1 MDGPVSLHT
10 LQSRSATTQAQ
21 TSRPEDVTKEK
32 DQSDEGEQES
42 NPPEEDKSSFVKGWN
57 NFVDAALKAVSGSGF
72 KKNPPL
78 EGKTLN
84 LFGPKNAFRIYLQS
98 FLHQRPVGIFLFL
111 LLVLNLV
118 FLIIKLSTPPGNDT
132 VWGVHWTDYGLL
144 VIFIIYTLEIIA
156 RIIVSGLIFLPSKH
170 ATTATLPTHTITRT
184 KTEMNKAKAP
194 PKLKSFLRSTFTRM
208 DMAAVVC
215 FWIDFGL
222 MMNGVKGIYI
232 FKAVSALRT
241 LRLINITL
249 SNWTPLKSLKKSV
262 PLLLKIAL
270 SIAFLFF
277 VFSLV
282 GVQSFKGSFTRRCVL
297 RSNYTDVMEGRFCG
311 GHYNTSDPRGKSS
324 YLTIDDNLSSTAP
337 KGYTCPENYVC
348 KDTGRNYGS
357 DLSFDNIVSSMIQV
371 YILMTGQTWTD
382 MMYKVMNSEHAWS
395 SLYFVLVILIM
406 NFWILNLF
414 VAVIIDAEAMS
425 EDREKD
431 RNKENRKVHESSED
445 QWKKNQLRKMEFF
458 WVLAII
464 ADLIFQCQPEYKLP
478 SGKMLSIEQAEL
490 WFTLLFT
497 VDIAIR
503 FTVWPST
510 SKKFFSSRKN
520 ITDLFLVVTTLIIQI
535 PPIRNSSAYRY
546 MTIFQ
551 VMRIYRPIMYVEGL
565 RLLIRR
571 VIGRLRDIFGLIGF
585 IVVFLG
591 VASVMAGLLFRE
603 IVPEGA
609 DVSMNFSDFYVS
621 YLGMYQIFSG
631 ENWTDILY
639 TFMSEDMPLHQ
650 IVVGAAFIIAF
661 YSFANFVLVNM
672 IIAII
677 MENFGEDEE
686 TKYELQIKNYAM
698 MKGYPKAKEELFVKD
713 LEGYL
718 KQHEKP
724 VGVNYITTSRFFFA
738 EKMLFRDDGKGQDK
752 LISDEKAIKKGI
764 EKYRHKPSCSCV
776 KEPAKQKDKSKRFWE
791 RDREEWKKWLEW
803 GEWKKWLTWKDWKI
817 WFSKSS
823 LFIFGQDN
831 MIRKFCQMF
840 VTTGHG
846 SRTEREDTKLSKA
859 FSYFI
864 RLVILASVIVA
875 VITTP
880 VWRYE
885 QAKLDPEERSNL
897 VVISDNIFTA
907 IFTVEFVIHVIAD
920 GFILTPD
927 AYLRTLWNQIDF
939 FVLLSLYATLIA
951 RLLNFPM
958 TSRVFRSIK
967 ALRAL
972 RLINVSTYI
981 KETFHAVL
989 VAGFPQLL
997 DATMLCMALL
1007 VPFAIYGLRLFS
1019 GLFFSCNDDG
1029 EGIQSINDC
1038 IGTFQTE
1045 AGLTMPRI
1053 WSNPHE
1059 YSFNNFWASFL
1070 VLLEIVSQDGWI
1082 GVMDTARNIQGLGL
1096 QPERDASRYNG
1107 IFFMVFNLAGGYFVT
1122 SLFVAIVIEN
1132 YSKRTGTAY
1141 MTAEQLR
1148 WKNLRQFLKGM
1159 KMSKSKLEMSK
1170 TEDKQHVSKF
1180 KTFCLNIVSAEGSGH
1195 YKKGWFARVLAFIAF
1210 LTGVILASENVRSWD
1225 GETALKLAFFFTF
1238 LMVYVFEIV
1247 ALVTAF
1253 GWTTYLSNKW
1263 NIYNG
1268 VVTIFA
1274 LVATLMRICGLKWQI
1289 LIQVQKL
1296 LLTAVLFRLVPRNDS
1311 LNRLFMTMAASLIH
1325 ILKLLGAWLVVFAVY
1340 GIIFMEVFGL
1350 SAYGPNG
1357 SEHVN
1362 FRNIGTT
1369 FLVMIRTST
1378 GEGWKDLMHDFA
1390 MDKNLCVNQRDN
1402 YLQSDCG
1409 STQWAYTL
1417 FITFNVISM
1426 YIFTNMF
1433 IAEVMQKFSYVYPT
1447 AQITRDDTRSFKMA
1461 WDKIDVDHN
1470 GYLEEKELEKFF
1482 GELRGVFEV
1491 RIYKEGRSIARL
1503 MDILKST
1510 STEENEWS
1518 SEKNSSK
1525 RRSYW
1530 KRLSCIHE
1538 DAEEPGHQTKHIKD
1552 RNGLYRNYN
1561 FNAFNIEMGILAKL
1575 DKEAAKEA
1583 KKEMDAKAQE
1593 RAKKAARAAKMDKAI
1608 QAQADQVDMAIQAD
1622 GAIQADKGIQVS
1634 METQTDKEIQAGKAV
1649 QTDKLYKLH
1658 EISSVRQRR
1667 RVYEFLYH
1675 EVVMT
1680 LRNGSG
1686 EPTGN
1691 NPTSGNRWN
1700 SFRAD
1705 IEKGQ
1710 SEKVPGISFH
1720 KMLMI
1725 LARYTLAKDESCFSV
1740 EEQLRHRQ
1748 RMELLHPIVHKSA
1761 VDSIRRMIIPRLLFL
1776 MYRQKALSIRAR
1788 IKSVYP
1794 ASPIS
1799 PASPTADQGGEKQP
1813 SGIGGGGGAPP
1824 TKRLPPVWISHKN
1837 PISKVPPNEEL
1848 TADKAD
1854 DEIRQLRSKWK
1865 TFIIDGDQLFDNPSV
1880 GLMSSDEF
1888 LIDYVSQIK
1897 NPSQSMPISPS
1908 KSTASNAPGHS
1919 HDQSSGSAESN
1930 KRNEIEI
1937 DYMETEGE

>member
-1 MDGPVSLHT
+1 MLQDGGEGSTTQQNYVCKAFLNMEGDKPLILPERPPSDPGSASSLLT
-10 LQSRSATTQAQ
+10 QPPAPENEKGLWPGQGDGGGEKPSKTAENKSRS
-21 TSRPEDVTKEK
+21 
-32 DQSDEGEQES
+32 
-42 NPPEEDKSSFVKGWN
+42 SFGKGWN
-57 NFVDAALKAVSGSGF
+57 NFVDAALKAVSGSEE
-72 KKNPPL
+72 KNPPL

-84 LFGPKNAFRIYLQS
+84 LFGPKNAFRVYLQS
-98 FLHQRPVGIFLFL
+98 FLHQKPVGIFLFL

-215 FWIDFGL
+215 FWIDLGL

-262 PLLLKIAL
+262 PLLLNITL
-270 SIAFLFF
+270 SIAFLFLI
-277 VFSLV
+277 FSLV
-282 GVQSFKGSFTRRCVL
+282 GVQSFKGSFRRRCVL
-297 RSNYTDVMEGRFCG
+297 ASNHSAILTDRFCG
-311 GHYNTSDPRGKSS
+311 GHYNTSDPEGKSS
-324 YLTIDDNLSSTAP
+324 YLTIDDQLSTTAP
-337 KGYTCPENYVC
+337 KGYTCPASYVC
-348 KDTGRNYGS
+348 KDTGINYDS
-357 DLSFDNIVSSMIQV
+357 DLSFDWIIPSMIQV

-414 VAVIIDAEAMS
+414 VAVILDAEAMS
-425 EDREKD
+425 QDREND
-431 RNKENRKVHESSED
+431 RNKESKKASESSED

-551 VMRIYRPIMYVEGL
+551 VMRIYRPIMYVESL

-603 IVPEGA
+603 IVPEGE

-698 MKGYPKAKEELFVKD
+698 MKGYPKAKEEIFVKD

-718 KQHEKP
+718 EQYDEP
-724 VGVNYITTSRFFFA
+724 VGVNYITTSSVSEEFACKFFFA

-776 KEPAKQKDKSKRFWE
+776 PAKPKDKSKYFW
-791 RDREEWKKWLEW
+791 DWTREEWKKWLEW

-823 LFIFGQDN
+823 LFMFGQDN

-880 VWRYE
+880 VWRFQ

-907 IFTVEFVIHVIAD
+907 IFTVEFVIHIIAD

-972 RLINVSTYI
+972 RLINISNYI
-981 KETFHAVL
+981 KDTFHAVL

-1029 EGIQSINDC
+1029 ESIQSVNDC
-1038 IGTFQTE
+1038 IGTFQSET
-1045 AGLTMPRI
+1045 GFLMPRV

-1132 YSKRTGTAY
+1132 YSKRTGTSY
-1141 MTAEQLR
+1141 MTADQLR

-1159 KMSKSKLEMSK
+1159 KMSKAKK
-1170 TEDKQHVSKF
+1170 RQPPGQF
-1180 KTFCLNIVSAEGSGH
+1180 RAFCFNIVAPEDVQH
-1195 YKKGWFARVLAFIAF
+1195 HKKGRFARVLTLFTACI
-1210 LTGVILASENVRSWD
+1210 GVILAWDKVNYWD
-1225 GETALKLAFFFTF
+1225 GEVTLKNSFLLIFLLTF
-1238 LMVYVFEIV
+1238 MFEIV
-1247 ALVTAF
+1247 ALISAF
-1253 GWTTYLSNKW
+1253 GWRTYVASKW

-1268 VVTIFA
+1268 AVTILA
-1274 LVATLMRICGLKWQI
+1274 LVATLMRFVVTWRI
-1289 LIQVQKL
+1289 LIQAQKL
-1296 LLTAVLFRLVPRNDS
+1296 LLTALLFRLVPRIDS
-1311 LNRLFMTMAASLIH
+1311 LNRLFMTMAASIDH

-1433 IAEVMQKFSYVYPT
+1433 IAEVMQKFSYVYPK
-1447 AQITRDDTRSFKMA
+1447 AHITRDDTRSFKVA
-1461 WDKIDVDHN
+1461 WDKIDTEHS
-1470 GYLEEKELEKFF
+1470 GYILQDDLGRLLGK
-1482 GELRGVFEV
+1482 LRGIFEV
-1491 RIYKEGRSIARL
+1491 RTFNGDYSREKLLVAIESPESWPFRKPDELNGMSFGKRLTRTMERISCCNWDSMNKDDKFRGNEKSMIYRGIVNFDAVLVYLKEARL
-1503 MDILKST
+1503 KEARLRKARLELAHLKDADLRKDYLEKADL
-1510 STEENEWS
+1510 TEADLKADQPRIRERGRQFNFLYEEVLMTMENGNGETA
-1518 SEKNSSK
+1518 SSK
-1525 RRSYW
+1525 
-1530 KRLSCIHE
+1530 
-1538 DAEEPGHQTKHIKD
+1538 APGV
-1552 RNGLYRNYN
+1552 N
-1561 FNAFNIEMGILAKL
+1561 
-1575 DKEAAKEA
+1575 
-1583 KKEMDAKAQE
+1583 
-1593 RAKKAARAAKMDKAI
+1593 
-1608 QAQADQVDMAIQAD
+1608 
-1622 GAIQADKGIQVS
+1622 
-1634 METQTDKEIQAGKAV
+1634 GKA
-1649 QTDKLYKLH
+1649 T
-1658 EISSVRQRR
+1658 SSKAPGGNIRKCIP
-1667 RVYEFLYH
+1667 
-1675 EVVMT
+1675 T
-1680 LRNGSG
+1680 L
-1686 EPTGN
+1686 PD
-1691 NPTSGNRWN
+1691 P
-1700 SFRAD
+1700 
-1705 IEKGQ
+1705 EKGG
-1710 SEKVPGISFH
+1710 SEVKRRISFH

-1725 LARYTLAKDESCFSV
+1725 LARYKLAEDETWFSV
-1740 EEQLRHRQ
+1740 EERLRHRQ
-1748 RMELLHPIVHKSA
+1748 RMEVLHQVVRKNAIKS
-1761 VDSIRRMIIPRLLFL
+1761 ICRIMIPRLRF
-1776 MYRQKALSIRAR
+1776 MQYCRKVLSIEAR
-1788 IKSVYP
+1788 VV
-1794 ASPIS
+1794 
-1799 PASPTADQGGEKQP
+1799 QQ
-1813 SGIGGGGGAPP
+1813 SGNGVGVGDGAPGASKE
-1824 TKRLPPVWISHKN
+1824 TDRPPVWISSDN
-1837 PISKVPPNEEL
+1837 LLVKVPKNAPAKGSEGPL
-1848 TADKAD
+1848 TREKAD
-1854 DEIRQLRSKWK
+1854 IEIKRLRLRWK
-1865 TFIIDGDQLFDNPSV
+1865 ILVLSGDDLFNDKFPAYDKYQEKK
-1880 GLMSSDEF
+1880 SSRE
-1888 LIDYVSQIK
+1888 
-1897 NPSQSMPISPS
+1897 
-1908 KSTASNAPGHS
+1908 KSASTSENTGVIASGNNLG
-1919 HDQSSGSAESN
+1919 QASGSSKQQGDSASAPSSSSSSA
-1930 KRNEIEI
+1930 
-1937 DYMETEGE
+1937 